1 MSKRILIK
9 LSGEALKG
17 KYEYGFDEETLSD
30 IALQIKDL
38 LNLGMEIAI
47 VTGGGNFL
55 RGRDVK
61 SIDRSKADQV
71 GMMAT
76 VMNCIYTSEI
86 FKNQGIDTSIYTPF
100 NLDFTRRFNIDNVN
114 KDLADKKVV
123 FFAGG
128 TGHPY
133 FSTDSITVLRALEI
147 KADIILLGK
156 SIDGIYD
163 SDPKINKEAKRYD
176 EISLSEIINKKLTAI
191 DLSSAVMALENKMNF
206 FVFELSKKDS
216 IKNAALGKIEG
227 TLVTYK

>member
-17 KYEYGFDEETLSD
+17 NNDFGFDEETITN
-30 IALQIKDL
+30 IAHQIKDL
-38 LNLGMEIAI
+38 ISLDMEIAI

-55 RGRDVK
+55 RGRDIK
-61 SIDRSKADQV
+61 SIERTKADTV

-76 VMNCIYTSEI
+76 VMNCMFVSEI
-86 FKNQGIDTSIYTPF
+86 FKMQGMKTNIYTPF
-100 NLDFTRRFNIDNVN
+100 NLDFTKRFNLDDVD
-114 KDLADKKVV
+114 KDLKNKRVV

-128 TGHPY
+128 TGHPF

-156 SIDGIYD
+156 SVDGIYD
-163 SDPKINKEAKRYD
+163 SDPKINKNAKRFD
-176 EISLSEIINKKLTAI
+176 RITLSEIIDKKLTAI

-206 FVFELSKKDS
+206 FIFELSKKDS
-216 IKNAALGKIEG
+216 IKNAALGKIDG
-227 TLVTYK
+227 TLVTYE

>member
-17 KYEYGFDEETLSD
+17 NNDFGFDEETITN
-30 IALQIKDL
+30 IAHQIKDL
-38 LNLGMEIAI
+38 ISLDMEIAI

-55 RGRDVK
+55 RGRDIK
-61 SIDRSKADQV
+61 SIERTKADTV

-76 VMNCIYTSEI
+76 VMNCMFVSEI
-86 FKNQGIDTSIYTPF
+86 FKKQEIDTNIYTPF
-100 NLDFTRRFNIDNVN
+100 NLDFTKRFNVDDVD
-114 KDLADKKVV
+114 KDLKNKKVV

-128 TGHPY
+128 TGHPF

-156 SIDGIYD
+156 SVDGIYD
-163 SDPKINKEAKRYD
+163 SDPKINKNAKRFD
-176 EISLSEIINKKLTAI
+176 RITLSEIINKKLTAI

-206 FVFELSKKDS
+206 FIFELSKKDS
-216 IKNAALGKIEG
+216 IKNAALGKIDG
-227 TLVTYK
+227 TLVTYE